1 MDSSIFIVIFALI
14 LILSR
19 AIIYFKDIWK
29 EKQIQQSIPDIPK
42 IKRIEEKEKEIL
54 FLSFCEVSNSF
65 YSLSRID
72 YDFHVVK
79 EDSNN
84 NESVYV
90 KIDKNTISPG
100 SRFVH
105 FKIIDGITIEMVTIG
120 VDEVILK
127 RYNFQGAIIFEKLL
141 YSKWRDIILIKRPNN
156 YIETLYDSGNSGDII
171 FFNEEKDTI
180 EKLDFY
186 DEDLY
191 PEKEWG
197 QYWYTNS
204 VTSTNIENQM
214 GCIVSHTDWAVDG
227 IKIFELNPTLKL
239 KYDFDF
245 VESDKSLHDL
255 TFTSDG
261 NRFVSLMYHDDAISI
276 LEFNVNNQDNYEK
289 IIKTNI
295 TYRENRIEK
304 IHYITDKILSIINCT
319 DIFLFDL
326 EIGVL
331 IKQIKR
337 DRLSPF
343 HVTFNSIVYL
353 KNNKVLH
360 LLRIYDN
367 NPNLVLDIDLPSW
380 NDQGVWLYNG
390 VPFNGIIIYRDE
402 NEQIY
407 GEDEFK
413 HGMRDGRQVEYWNT
427 GNIKE
432 EYFEK
437 ESIYVGSFKRWDK
450 HGNLVFHEEYDEH
463 GNWIKTILDLK

>member
-1 MDSSIFIVIFALI
+1 MDTLINITKIVALI
-14 LILSR
+14 IILGR
-19 AIIYFKDIWK
+19 LIIYFKDLLK
-29 EKQIQQSIPDIPK
+29 DKQIQQSIPDNPK
-42 IKRIEEKEKEIL
+42 VERIEEKEKEIL
-54 FLSFCEVSNSF
+54 FLSFCEVANSI

-72 YDFHVVK
+72 YDFYVVK

-84 NESVYV
+84 NEITYT

-120 VDEVILK
+120 VNEVVLK
-127 RYNFQGAIIFEKLL
+127 RYNFQGAIIFEKQL
-141 YSKWRDIILIKRPNN
+141 YSKWLDMVVIKRPNN
-156 YIETLYDSGNSGDII
+156 CIETLYDSGNSGDII

-191 PEKEWG
+191 PEKDWG

-204 VTSTNIENQM
+204 VTSTNIENLI
-214 GCIVSHTDWAVDG
+214 GCIVRHTDWAVDG

-255 TFTSDG
+255 TFTSNG

-276 LEFNVNNQDNYEK
+276 LEFNTNNQDNYEK

-319 DIFLFDL
+319 DVFLFDL
-326 EIGVL
+326 ENGIL

-337 DRLSPF
+337 DSLSPF

-353 KNNKVLH
+353 NNNKVAH
-360 LLRIYDN
+360 LK
-367 NPNLVLDIDLPSW
+367 
-380 NDQGVWLYNG
+380 
-390 VPFNGIIIYRDE
+390 FN
-402 NEQIY
+402 
-407 GEDEFK
+407 
-413 HGMRDGRQVEYWNT
+413 
-427 GNIKE
+427 
-432 EYFEK
+432 
-437 ESIYVGSFKRWDK
+437 
-450 HGNLVFHEEYDEH
+450 
-463 GNWIKTILDLK
+463 

>member
-29 EKQIQQSIPDIPK
+29 ENQIQQSIPDIPK

-54 FLSFCEVSNSF
+54 FLSFCEVSNSI

-72 YDFHVVK
+72 YDFYVVK

-105 FKIIDGITIEMVTIG
+105 FKIIDGITIEMVTIRE
-120 VDEVILK
+120 DEEILK

-156 YIETLYDSGNSGDII
+156 YIETLYDSGNSGYII
-171 FFNEEKDTI
+171 FFNEENDTI
-180 EKLDFY
+180 EKLDLL
-186 DEDLY
+186 DENLY
-191 PEKEWG
+191 PEKEWV
-197 QYWYTNS
+197 QYMYSNS
-204 VTSTNIENQM
+204 VTSTNIVNQI
-214 GCIVSHTDWAVDG
+214 GCIVNHSDWSVFG
-227 IKIFELNPTLKL
+227 IKIFDFNPSLKL
-239 KYDFDF
+239 KYDYDF
-245 VESDKSLHDL
+245 ENSYNSLGHL
-255 TFTSDG
+255 TFNSKG
-261 NRFVSLMYHDDAISI
+261 ERFVSLMCGDDAISI
-276 LEFNVNNQDNYEK
+276 LEFNTNNQDNYEK

-353 KNNKVLH
+353 NNNKVIH
-360 LLRIYDN
+360 LKLN
-367 NPNLVLDIDLPSW
+367 
-380 NDQGVWLYNG
+380 
-390 VPFNGIIIYRDE
+390 
-402 NEQIY
+402 
-407 GEDEFK
+407 
-413 HGMRDGRQVEYWNT
+413 
-427 GNIKE
+427 
-432 EYFEK
+432 
-437 ESIYVGSFKRWDK
+437 
-450 HGNLVFHEEYDEH
+450 
-463 GNWIKTILDLK
+463 